1 VPLPSDGQAMVTYT
15 ETYTYD
21 AVGNFQTITHSTA
34 SGGWTRSYAYPAGSP
49 PPSNQLAST
58 TVGSTTQS
66 YGYDANG
73 NMTTMPQLSLTRWDW
88 SNQLQ
93 ATASQVVT
101 NGTPPTTYYRYD
113 KNGQRTIKATNS
125 ATGIKTSQRSYF
137 GPYELYRQY
146 DAQANLT
153 SQTHSLHVTD
163 GPRLICLFETTTARA
178 GIPATGAPVTVSRY
192 QLGNYLGSV
201 VLETDENAAIL
212 TYEEYYPFGSSSF
225 QSGSAQSEVSTK
237 RYRFT
242 GRERNTESGLYY
254 HHARYYAPWLGRWT
268 SCDPLGPVDGPNLY
282 AYARNAPV
290 ILSDPCGTD
299 SLGDDEKPSQVLD
312 LLKGLGGGG
321 KDNSGSGSG
330 ILDALGDTLKSIGEG
345 IASAFTAAWN
355 WVKGAASTAWN
366 WVKGAA
372 TTAWNWTKNAATTAW
387 NWTKKAAAWTWN
399 WVLAPTIRTA
409 TNALVGPVIGGLAGG
424 IPGAIIGGIAG
435 GAMGAVHG
443 WEMAA
448 AGAYDW
454 DKGAGW
460 LEFIADNTWSLP
472 NSFVA
477 SIFTTINAPWN
488 PVDKALSQGQGQLV
502 FQKSWAPD
510 YATTFGNVTAGQ
522 QVPKHEREHAFQ
534 ARLFGPI
541 FYPSV
546 AANYVVNII
555 PWWWGYHKSR
565 YPTAPITSFKE
576 YFTRG
581 VYPDV
586 WAEDWAYKI
595 QGSPQ

>member
-1 VPLPSDGQAMVTYT
+1 VELGQ
-15 ETYTYD
+15 
-21 AVGNFQTITHSTA
+21 
-34 SGGWTRSYAYPAGSP
+34 
-49 PPSNQLAST
+49 
-58 TVGSTTQS
+58 
-66 YGYDANG
+66 
-73 NMTTMPQLSLTRWDW
+73 
-88 SNQLQ
+88 
-93 ATASQVVT
+93 
-101 NGTPPTTYYRYD
+101 
-113 KNGQRTIKATNS
+113 
-125 ATGIKTSQRSYF
+125 
-137 GPYELYRQY
+137 
-146 DAQANLT
+146 
-153 SQTHSLHVTD
+153 
-163 GPRLICLFETTTARA
+163 
-178 GIPATGAPVTVSRY
+178 
-192 QLGNYLGSV
+192 
-201 VLETDENAAIL
+201 
-212 TYEEYYPFGSSSF
+212 
-225 QSGSAQSEVSTK
+225 
-237 RYRFT
+237 
-242 GRERNTESGLYY
+242 
-254 HHARYYAPWLGRWT
+254 
-268 SCDPLGPVDGPNLY
+268 
-282 AYARNAPV
+282 
-290 ILSDPCGTD
+290 
-299 SLGDDEKPSQVLD
+299 
-312 LLKGLGGGG
+312 GGGLHG
-321 KDNSGSGSG
+321 VELGQGGGHRGVELDQKSSRVDVELGAGPHNPHRHQCTGGSG
-330 ILDALGDTLKSIGEG
+330 
-345 IASAFTAAWN
+345 
-355 WVKGAASTAWN
+355 
-366 WVKGAA
+366 
-372 TTAWNWTKNAATTAW
+372 
-387 NWTKKAAAWTWN
+387 
-399 WVLAPTIRTA
+399 
-409 TNALVGPVIGGLAGG
+409 IGGLAGG

-454 DKGAGW
+454 DKGADW

-581 VYPDV
+581 VYPHV